1 MEWCWDPA
9 PTFATEVLGADPG
22 YCLKPGDGCHQTR
35 ATCKMTIDCDC
46 QDCDDSVRCG
56 APNPLVWT
64 GTAKTYEYPHATGC
78 NQIDRADKPA
88 WTVIMVSRMP
98 TDQTSKCSKIKK
110 TSGLG
115 YLHIK
120 ETCQAAG
127 TQFGSKSV
135 KRTVCH
141 NDECTSCDDDLGIT
155 YAMEFPA
162 KPEAS
167 HGASDACMVAVGFSH
182 VSQLS
187 YKMDDATVVT
197 DPDSATLQSVNP
209 TCFQS
214 PPTPPTPAPTPAEW
228 ATCEGCIAG
237 GVTANQQWC
246 WGEIDPVS
254 GKKGPAHCATPGG
267 IDCSVAR
274 STCPMDIDC
283 ACSACDDSERCGG
296 PKKKGGSSKAGIG
309 VGLGLGI
316 PAMAAGLFFFQ
327 KKRLQERAM
336 SMGTA
341 NQALTGTGAGATSL
355 EPADYAQL

>member
-1 MEWCWDPA
+1 M
-9 PTFATEVLGADPG
+9 
-22 YCLKPGDGCHQTR
+22 
-35 ATCKMTIDCDC
+35 
-46 QDCDDSVRCG
+46 
-56 APNPLVWT
+56 
-64 GTAKTYEYPHATGC
+64 
-78 NQIDRADKPA
+78 DRPDEQA

-98 TDQTSKCSKIKK
+98 TDSTSKCSKIKK

-120 ETCQAAG
+120 ETCQHAG

-141 NDECTSCDDDLGIT
+141 NDECTSCDDDGGIT

-187 YKMDDATVVT
+187 YKMDDASVVT

-246 WGEIDPVS
+246 WGEIDPH
-254 GKKGPAHCATPGG
+254 GNQGPAHCATPGG